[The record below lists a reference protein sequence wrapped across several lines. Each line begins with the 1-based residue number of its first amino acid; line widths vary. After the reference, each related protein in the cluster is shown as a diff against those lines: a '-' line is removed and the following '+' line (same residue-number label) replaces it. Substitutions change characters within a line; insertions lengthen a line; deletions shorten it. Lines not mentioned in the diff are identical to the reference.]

1 MLDGSR
7 MVGLLGVPIGVGISW
22 SNRLVGA
29 EDSMGSCPIG
39 AGGHCRFIQLELE
52 FPCSDI

>member
-1 MLDGSR
+1 